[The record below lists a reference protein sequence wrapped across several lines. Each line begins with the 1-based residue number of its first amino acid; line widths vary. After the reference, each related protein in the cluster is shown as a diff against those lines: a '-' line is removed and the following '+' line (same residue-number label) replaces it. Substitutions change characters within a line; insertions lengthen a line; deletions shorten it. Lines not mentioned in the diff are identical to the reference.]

1 MNDWINVKAQL
12 PDVNKHPA
20 WYDER
25 VLVIAAGK
33 CYIDTYFVKPLYY
46 ERMKILGVNLYRWVD
61 TDLRPGNYDAEVEYW
76 MPMPQLP
83 PELRGKIDG

>member
-1 MNDWINVKAQL
+1 MNNWISVKDQL
-12 PDVNKHPA
+12 PDVNKHPE

-33 CYIDTYFVKPLYY
+33 YFIEPLYY
-46 ERMKILGVNLYRWVD
+46 KREKILGINLYRWVD
-61 TDLRPGNYDAEVEYW
+61 TDLSPGNYDAEVKYW

-83 PELRGKIDG
+83 PELKDKIDG